1 MLSDLQVRQ
10 AKVTGKAYSLVDF
23 DGLYFHISAT
33 GFKAWHFRFTWGGK
47 RERMSFGGYPALSL
61 KDARHLR
68 DEARAMLAKDINPHS
83 ERKRK
88 RHVIVLAGEH
98 TFQAIY
104 DKWLAHRSLSLEN
117 EGRQSTPKQIG
128 RVFAKDVF
136 PVLRHLTVYDVTR
149 AHLLDIIGRVEKR
162 GSLSVAEKLR
172 TWFSQLFTYAS
183 VVVPNMG
190 DNPAKDLDVVAMPL
204 PPVENNP
211 FLRMP
216 ELPAMLQTLRKYSGR
231 LNTQLGLR
239 LLLLTGVRTGELRYA
254 TPDQFDLE
262 RGLWI
267 IPVVRLK
274 QRKQLT
280 KKKRQRFADIPPYI
294 VPLSLQAQEVVRHLL
309 GNLKPAQVYLIPGDW
324 CLKKPLS
331 ENTLNGALK
340 RMGYEDQLTGH
351 GVRATIST
359 ALNELGYPPKW
370 VDAQLS
376 HADPDRISAT
386 YNHAEYV
393 EQRRRMMQDW
403 ADRLDLFEQNMVEAA
418 SMPLTIHLE
427 GVPVLSD
434 EEAASAPPK
443 PAAASAPLLIVTR
456 PGDAMPL
463 VSAETHRLPA
473 VPLPRSV
480 MEEPLSDI
488 QRQRMELVDVFEAP
502 HNLPVAEYAKMAGK
516 SRRWISYEIKAG
528 NLLALNL
535 GNRGQRVPDWHL
547 DPVKHALIQA
557 VLKLTRGADPWQIY
571 NALLQPRAK
580 LRGGSA
586 LESVSATNLDKIIM
600 AVSTTVK
607 ESEWSP
613 QQVAFA

>member
-403 ADRLDLFEQNMVEAA
+403 ADRLDLFEQNLVEAA
-418 SMPLTIHLE
+418 SVPLTIHLE
-427 GVPVLSD
+427 GVSVVSAD
-434 EEAASAPPK
+434 EAAANESRK
-443 PAAASAPLLIVTR
+443 PAAEPAPILIVTK

-488 QRQRMELVDVFEAP
+488 QRERMALVDVFEAA

-557 VLKLTRGADPWQIY
+557 VLKLSRGADPWQIY
-571 NALLQPRAK
+571 QALLQPRAT
-580 LRGGSA
+580 LRGRSA
-586 LESVSATNLDKIIM
+586 LESVTATNLDKLIM

-613 QQVAFA
+613 QYVA

>member
-1 MLSDLQVRQ
+1 MALSDLVVRQ
-10 AKVTGKAYSLVDF
+10 AKATGKAYTLPDI
-23 DGLYFHISAT
+23 DGLSLAVTAT
-33 GFKAWHFRFTWGGK
+33 GSKSWHFRYYWMK
-47 RERMSFGGYPALSL
+47 EPKRMSLGTYPEVSL
-61 KDARHLR
+61 REARALR
-68 DEARAMLAKDINPHS
+68 DEARALVAKDINPRLH
-83 ERKRK
+83 RKQK
-88 RHVIVLAGEH
+88 RAAVKLAGEN
-98 TFQAIY
+98 TFEAIY
-104 DKWLAHRSLSLEN
+104 KKWLAHRELGLKK
-117 EGRQSTPKQIG
+117 GRQTTLSILP
-128 RVFAKDVF
+128 RVFAKDVL
-136 PVLRHLTVYDVTR
+136 PLLGKRSIYDIKR
-149 AHLLDIIGRVEKR
+149 PDLLEVIARIERRKA
-162 GSLSVAEKLR
+162 LSVAEKVR
-172 TWFSQLFTYAS
+172 TWFNQMFRYAL
-183 VVVPNMG
+183 VVVPG
-190 DNPAKDLDVVAMPL
+190 LEQNPASDLDVVALPL
-204 PPVENNP
+204 PPVNHNP
-211 FLRMP
+211 FLRMA
-216 ELPAMLQTLRKYSGR
+216 ELPKLLQRLRKYRGR
-231 LNTQLGLR
+231 LQTQLGLR
-239 LLLLTGVRTGELRYA
+239 LLLFTGVRTGELRLA
-254 TPDQFDLE
+254 TPDQFDLD
-262 RGLWI
+262 RGLCI
-267 IPVVRLK
+267 IPPEVV
-274 QRKQLT
+274 KQLQVDMRR
-280 KKKRQRFADIPPYI
+280 KRQLPKDIPPYI
-294 VPLSLQAQEVVRHLL
+294 VPLSVQAIEIVRHLL
-309 GNLKPAQVYLIPGDW
+309 EQLKPAQHYLFRHDSE
-324 CLKKPLS
+324 LKKRMS

-340 RMGYEDQLTGH
+340 RMGYRDLLTGH
-351 GVRATIST
+351 GIRGTMST
-359 ALNELGYPPKW
+359 ALNEIGYPKVW

-376 HADPDRISAT
+376 HVDPNKVSAT